1 MSFPEIV
8 VPWLTKIM
16 RAGWR
21 RGKTNIFLTYYH
33 LSQPRP
39 WPSMAQLLRF
49 LFMYVFGHKQIRA
62 REKGKPFEFLFSL
75 QAIFSVSSPYKF
87 NGVEI
92 EFHMREIASKWFPF
106 YLSKSLSN
114 PPDIS
119 VFTHLVWIQHYC
131 GQNIIWDILASC
143 NASRFWSICFPY
155 QEAKYSSN
163 SKHIFPSF

>member
-39 WPSMAQLLRF
+39 WPSIAKLSDFYLR
-49 LFMYVFGHKQIRA
+49 KQSRA

-119 VFTHLVWIQHYC
+119 VFTHLV
-131 GQNIIWDILASC
+131 
-143 NASRFWSICFPY
+143 
-155 QEAKYSSN
+155 
-163 SKHIFPSF
+163 